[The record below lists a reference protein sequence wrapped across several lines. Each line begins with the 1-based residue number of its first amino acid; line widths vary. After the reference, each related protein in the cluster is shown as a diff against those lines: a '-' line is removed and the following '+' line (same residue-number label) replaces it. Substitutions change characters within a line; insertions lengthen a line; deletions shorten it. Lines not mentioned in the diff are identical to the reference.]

1 MRSLIHASSLILSS
15 LSLLP
20 SQDEDSL
27 PVDIMLILLDELFD
41 LRADSQ
47 WLRRQLP
54 TLLKQ
59 LAGDKLSR
67 KVVGYSDWF
76 VSSEQVACYLRDF
89 RATMWPNGKLAP
101 SKPQQSVEMKALR
114 SLLARAKLIGNLP
127 GNTMYVRLRYCNTS
141 CFWTSPLGRPSK
153 NSSSMMGGLPWS
165 LSSYNL

>member
-1 MRSLIHASSLILSS
+1 
-15 LSLLP
+15 
-20 SQDEDSL
+20 
-27 PVDIMLILLDELFD
+27 MLILLDELFD

-114 SLLARAKLIGNLP
+114 SLLARAKLIGSLP
-127 GNTMYVRLRYCNTS
+127 GNTMYMSDSVIVI
-141 CFWTSPLGRPSK
+141 
-153 NSSSMMGGLPWS
+153 
-165 LSSYNL
+165 